1 MRVLIVDS
9 DQELLEI
16 LQSFMSKCG
25 HEAEVATNGL
35 ECLDILR
42 EFPPEVL
49 VLEEELLWGGCEN
62 ILALMSEDPVL
73 NQIPTILI
81 GDDDPHRSL
90 SLALRK
96 QVFKSLRKP
105 FPLGDL
111 EACIDAAGRSAKALH
126 TMRLPVS

>member
-16 LQSFMSKCG
+16 LQSFMSMWARSGGRHKW
-25 HEAEVATNGL
+25 ARV
-35 ECLDILR
+35 LDIL
-42 EFPPEVL
+42 FAKSPEVL

-81 GDDDPHRSL
+81 ATTIHTVHCRSL
-90 SLALRK
+90 CVSRFSVATQAVPPWATQRLHRC
-96 QVFKSLRKP
+96 R
-105 FPLGDL
+105 
-111 EACIDAAGRSAKALH
+111 RSIG
-126 TMRLPVS
+126 